1 MNKKVITVRIIKRN
15 NTNREYPKNVLLSA
29 IKNAQPL
36 IDGNKLLV
44 ANKPQESFIIPLID
58 TMGVVKK
65 LTLKD
70 DGLYA
75 DILFINTPAY
85 KVFEDTLK
93 NMGRKIDYNDLFS
106 SIGLGNIKKNKRHV
120 QEVQSGFELWG
131 VYLK

>member
-106 SIGLGNIKKNKRHV
+106 SIGLGNIKKNK
-120 QEVQSGFELWG
+120 SNWNSFAYW
-131 VYLK
+131 